1 MITKFYELRNK
12 YPENIMTDKRN
23 KPLVAKRI
31 DFRIRKAARSDHDVR
46 VFKMT
51 M

>member
-12 YPENIMTDKRN
+12 YPENIMTDN
-23 KPLVAKRI
+23 VISLLVAKQI